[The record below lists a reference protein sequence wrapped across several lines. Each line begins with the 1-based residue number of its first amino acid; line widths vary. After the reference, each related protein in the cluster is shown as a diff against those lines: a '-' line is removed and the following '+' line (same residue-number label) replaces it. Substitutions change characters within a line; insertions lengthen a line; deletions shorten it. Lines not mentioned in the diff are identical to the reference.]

1 MMSDSTDRR
10 TQLREAALRV
20 FARKGY
26 RNTVVEDVA
35 AEAGVAKGTVY
46 TYFDRKEDL
55 LGAVFEGHLEKLRAR
70 QAEILESDR
79 PPLEKIRAL
88 HLGFADL
95 LGEDDAFARVL
106 LDIWTAGMQDPER
119 FGIDFKTLYAE
130 YRALVRDLL
139 SEAEARGDIRE
150 DLPELTPAVLIGAI
164 EGVLLQ
170 WVLDPEGVDF
180 PGAAD
185 DIIDVL
191 YRGVHRSESSESV

>member
-1 MMSDSTDRR
+1 MTDFDRR
-10 TQLREAALRV
+10 AQIREAALHV

-46 TYFDRKEDL
+46 TYFDRKEEL
-55 LGAVFEGHLEKLRAR
+55 LGAVFEGLMDEMRR
-70 QAEILESDR
+70 QQEEILQSDR

-88 HLGFADL
+88 HLGFAEL
-95 LGEDDAFARVL
+95 LGGNDDRARVL
-106 LDIWTAGMQDPER
+106 LDIWVAGMQDPER
-119 FGIDFKTLYAE
+119 FGIDFATLYAE
-130 YRALVRDLL
+130 YRALVRRLL
-139 SEAEARGDIRE
+139 EEAEAQGDLRT
-150 DLPELTPAVLIGAI
+150 DLPGITPAVLIGAI

-180 PGAAD
+180 PEAAD

-191 YRGVHRSESSESV
+191 YRGVRRSDSP

>member
-1 MMSDSTDRR
+1 MPDSPDRH

-35 AEAGVAKGTVY
+35 EEAGVAKGTVY
-46 TYFDRKEDL
+46 TYFDRKEEL
-55 LGAVFEGHLEKLRAR
+55 LGAVYEGLMGELQSR
-70 QAEILESDR
+70 QTEILESDR
-79 PPLEKIRAL
+79 PPLDKIRAI
-88 HLGFADL
+88 HRGFADL
-95 LGEDDAFARVL
+95 LSGNEDLARVM
-106 LDIWTAGMQDPER
+106 LDVWGAGMQDPER

-130 YRALVRDLL
+130 YRALVRQLL
-139 SEAEARGDIRE
+139 DEAEASGDARR
-150 DLPELTPAVLIGAI
+150 DLPHLTPTVLIGAI

-170 WVLDPEGVDF
+170 WVIDPEHVDF

-191 YRGVHRSESSESV
+191 YRGVRRPDSS

>member
-1 MMSDSTDRR
+1 MPDSPDRR
-10 TQLREAALRV
+10 TQLREAALQV

-26 RNTVVEDVA
+26 RNAVVEDVA

-46 TYFDRKEDL
+46 TYFDRKEEL
-55 LGAVFEGHLEKLRAR
+55 LGAVFEGHLEELRAR

-79 PPLEKIRAL
+79 LPLEKIRAL
-88 HLGFADL
+88 HHGFADL

-130 YRALVRDLL
+130 YRALVRQLL
-139 SEAEARGDIRE
+139 EEAEARGDIRT
-150 DLPELTPAVLIGAI
+150 DLPGLTPAVVIGAI

-170 WVLDPEGVDF
+170 WVLDPEGVEF
-180 PGAAD
+180 PEAAD
-185 DIIDVL
+185 DVIDVL
-191 YRGVHRSESSESV
+191 YRGVRRPGSS